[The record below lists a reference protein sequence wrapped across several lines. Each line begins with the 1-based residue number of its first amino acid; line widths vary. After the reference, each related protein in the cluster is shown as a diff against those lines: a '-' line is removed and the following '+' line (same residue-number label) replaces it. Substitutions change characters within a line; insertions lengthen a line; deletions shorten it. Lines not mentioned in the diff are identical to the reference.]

1 VLDAAACGLGIA
13 LARPPLAHAP
23 IESGRLVRVDERTV
37 LNPVSYWLDRPN
49 GTIRPA
55 AATLA
60 KRIAEEAGM
69 GAETLA
75 AFLKSDR
82 K

>member
-1 VLDAAACGLGIA
+1 
-13 LARPPLAHAP
+13 LAHGP
-23 IESGRLVRVDERTV
+23 IEAGRLVAVDERTV

-49 GTIRPA
+49 GTIRAA

-60 KRIAEEAGM
+60 GRIAEEAGM
-69 GAETLA
+69 GAEALA
-75 AFLKSDR
+75 GFLKPDR